1 MDEMGIRRILI
12 FSGTLIVLA
21 IVVNAAAWAL
31 NWYGRLTWFD
41 EVDHLSSALAVV
53 SAIVYPMRLKVIGE
67 SGFRGVDMPVGPWIV
82 IAALSG
88 LFLGI
93 VWEVLE
99 ALFLNLSWVDTLSD
113 LVLDMVGAALGGWL
127 AATLAK

>member
-1 MDEMGIRRILI
+1 
-12 FSGTLIVLA
+12 
-21 IVVNAAAWAL
+21 
-31 NWYGRLTWFD
+31 
-41 EVDHLSSALAVV
+41 
-53 SAIVYPMRLKVIGE
+53 MRLKVIGE